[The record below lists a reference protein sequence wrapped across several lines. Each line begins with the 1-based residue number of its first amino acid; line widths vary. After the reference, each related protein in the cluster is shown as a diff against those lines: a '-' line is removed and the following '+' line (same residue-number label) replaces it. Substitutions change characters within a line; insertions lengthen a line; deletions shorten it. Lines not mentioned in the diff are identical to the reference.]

1 MCRNVR
7 LYTSI
12 TEQTFL
18 NASYFFVMS
27 MGGAGSK
34 PEDVAKIATIKVDY
48 SPPLG
53 PPNPVRNSM
62 DAFMGHIYP
71 YLQGSSEMFGS

>member
-1 MCRNVR
+1 
-7 LYTSI
+7 
-12 TEQTFL
+12 
-18 NASYFFVMS
+18 MS

-34 PEDVAKIATIKVDY
+34 PEDVAKIATMKVDY

-62 DAFMGHIYP
+62 YVSRDISILIFKVPVRWVMTN
-71 YLQGSSEMFGS
+71 